1 MSGWS
6 QAGSASGHGAGGLS
20 GRSGALGGGVG
31 SVRGQ
36 GRGAA
41 ALDMD
46 REILEPQG
54 GGPLNKRALGA
65 WREDSGEAWSW
76 EMRRPACPLVPP
88 CKGGQALG
96 SGSGS

>member
-6 QAGSASGHGAGGLS
+6 QAGSASGHRAGGLS

-31 SVRGQ
+31 SVQGQ

-54 GGPLNKRALGA
+54 RGPLTNVHLEPGEKTLGKP
-65 WREDSGEAWSW
+65 G
-76 EMRRPACPLVPP
+76 VG
-88 CKGGQALG
+88 K
-96 SGSGS
+96 